1 MKLIEALGLD
11 LRILL
16 AQLINFG
23 ILIFVL
29 WRFAY
34 KPVFKLLEE
43 RRSKIAQGIKD
54 SEASNLQLKEA
65 ELEKK
70 ALIAEARKEAAVI
83 IDEAKAKAELK
94 YQEIVNKS
102 KIDIRLVIED
112 EKAKIAAERNSAM
125 SEIRAEA
132 AKLIALALEKIL
144 PERASK
150 DEDAK
155 IIAKTLAELK

>member
-16 AQLINFG
+16 AQLVNFG

-54 SEASNLQLKEA
+54 SEASSLKLQEA
-65 ELEKK
+65 EEEKK
-70 ALIAEARKEAAVI
+70 ALIAEARKEAAAI
-83 IDEAKAKAELK
+83 IDEAKAKAEIR

-102 KIDIRLVIED
+102 KADIKLVIDD
-112 EKAKIAAERNSAM
+112 EKIKIAAERNSAM
-125 SEIRAEA
+125 TEIRSEA
-132 AKLIALALEKIL
+132 AKLISLALEKIL
-144 PERASK
+144 PERVGK
-150 DEDAK
+150 EEDAK
-155 IIAKTLAELK
+155 IIAKTLSELK